1 MTSIEFLAYLRSLDI
16 QLFVKGESLRCN
28 APEGVLSPQLRAKIV
43 DRKSELIALLHQAN
57 AQIDRSPQL
66 VRISRDAEGGMLFDH
81 ASQTL
86 RDHRSLPLSFAQQR
100 LWFLDRLVPN
110 NPFYNIPFSVRLQ
123 GKLDYVAL
131 KQAFGAIVDRHEALR
146 TNFVKLDGQPV
157 QIVAQK
163 VNLSLPV
170 VDLRHLPPN
179 ERQLTAEQIA
189 TEEAQQPFNLAT
201 DLLLR
206 VKLLQLDA
214 AEYVLLLNL
223 HHIVADGWSL
233 GVLVRE
239 LGLLYTAKSESK
251 PYPLAELP
259 IQYADFAYWQ
269 RQWLQGQV
277 LESQLSYWRSHLA
290 DLPILNLPTDR
301 TRPAVQTYRGATQS
315 LKLSKTLT
323 QSLEAFS
330 QQAGVTLF
338 MTLLAAFQTLLHRYT
353 GQEDIAV
360 GSPIAN
366 RNHSQLE
373 PLIGFFVNSL
383 VLRVDL
389 SNNPTFR
396 ELLERVRQVTL
407 GAYAHQD
414 LPFEKLVEE
423 LHPERDLS
431 RNPLFQVV
439 FALQNAPMQPLE
451 LPGLML
457 NPLKFDVSTTRFD
470 LELHLWE
477 CDRGLNNLWEGSVDG
492 LSGFVAY
499 NTDLFDAS
507 TIARM
512 LAHFQALLEGI
523 VTNPDTRIANLP
535 LLSAAE
541 YHQLLVAWNQTS
553 CDYPDLCIHQLF
565 QAQAARMPDAT
576 AVVLAD
582 EQLTYQELDRR
593 ANQLAHYLQQLGVSS
608 ESLVGIC
615 LDRSLEMVI
624 GILGIWK
631 AGGAY
636 IPLDPNYPSDRL
648 KFMLDDTQVAIV
660 LTQSSLAP
668 LLKGGWGDRTEPG
681 NEEPELAPLLKGG
694 WGNRTEPGNEEP
706 ELAPVFQE
714 SWGDRLICLDT
725 DWKTIATY
733 DDETPN
739 SNVTANNLAYVIY
752 TSGSTGKP
760 KGVLVEHRGLC
771 NVVHAQIQ
779 VFKLQPKNRIL
790 QFSSLSFDASVFE
803 MLLAFGVGAS
813 LYIPPKT
820 ARLPGAEL
828 VQFLQDKAI
837 DTTILPPAV
846 LAILPAAEL
855 PTLQTVIS
863 GGEAVKHE
871 IVQQWAVGR
880 RFFNAYGPT
889 EATIW
894 ATVAQLSA
902 TGNNDN
908 KPSIGRPISN
918 TQIYL
923 LDSHL
928 QPVPIGIVGELY
940 ISGDGLARG
949 YLNRPQLTDER
960 FVCLG
965 SREQGVG
972 TSWEQGARESNNQP
986 PITNYQLPITDRLY
1000 KTGDLARYLPDGN
1013 LEFVDRIDNQVKI
1026 RGFRIELGEI
1036 ETLLLQHPTVR
1047 ETVAIAHENAT
1058 DKRIVAYIVLNR
1070 DSTQEL
1076 PNLQDEQ
1083 VKQWQNLYDQTY
1095 HQPATNNDATFNII
1109 GWNSSYTNRPI
1120 PKEQMQQW
1128 VSDRTQQIL
1137 SLQPQR
1143 VLEIGCGT
1151 GLLLFQIAPHCTQYW
1166 GTDFSSA
1173 SIEYIEQ
1180 QLATQPLPQVKLLQ
1194 RMATNF
1200 EGLEAN
1206 SFDAVILNS
1215 IVQYFPSIDYLLQV
1229 LEQAIHTVAPGGF
1242 VFIGDVRSLPLLSAF
1257 HAAVQLERADNTA
1270 SREHLQQQVQTAIFQ
1285 ETELAIDPAFFH
1297 ALKQHWERI
1306 SHIQVQLTRG
1316 RYCNELTQF
1325 RYNVILHI
1333 EADPPSLP
1341 PYQGR
1346 LEKSSCPPY
1355 QGGLGGSSQLNWTQD
1370 NVNLAQVRQQLAEKP
1385 AALSI
1390 TKIPNAR
1397 VVGAVKTAQWLVEG
1411 TQAPKTAGKMREALE
1426 QVTSGIEPEDW
1437 WDLVAELPYTV
1448 DVSWSNAD
1456 NTGCYDVTFQHQS
1469 ATKNSAILPFQ
1480 EQVNLTRPWK
1490 TYANDPLQTQFA
1502 RHLIPQLRSYL
1513 EQSLPQYAIPSAF
1526 VVLEA
1531 LPLTPNGKVN
1541 RRALPAP
1548 DTIQRWGTDDTPRS
1562 PIEQKLANIWAE
1574 LLGLKRVGIHDNF
1587 FQLGGHSLLAT
1598 QLTSRIR
1605 DAFGVEL
1612 PLRNVFESPQVA
1624 QLAKAIAHLQSN
1636 QPQQTPQIVPLSRAA
1651 HRRLRSSLNR
1661 DTEEGDR

>member
-1 MTSIEFLAYLRSLDI
+1 MTSIEFLTYLRSLDI
-16 QLFVKGESLRCN
+16 QLFVEGESLRCN
-28 APEGVLSPQLRAKIV
+28 APEGVLSPQLRAKVV
-43 DRKSELIALLHQAN
+43 DRKSELIALLHRAN
-57 AQIDRSPQL
+57 AQIDRPQL
-66 VRISRDAEGGMLFDH
+66 VRISRDAEGG
-81 ASQTL
+81 SL

-157 QIVAQK
+157 QIVAEK
-163 VNLSLPV
+163 VNLSLPI
-170 VDLRHLPPN
+170 VDLRQLPPN

-201 DLLLR
+201 DLLIR

-239 LGLLYTAKSESK
+239 LRLLYTAKSESK
-251 PYPLAELP
+251 PYPLPELP

-277 LESQLSYWRSHLA
+277 LESQLSYWRSRLA
-290 DLPILNLPTDR
+290 DLQILNLTTDR

-323 QSLEAFS
+323 QSLEALS

-338 MTLLAAFQTLLHRYT
+338 MTLLAAFQTLLYRYT

-451 LPGLML
+451 LPGLTL
-457 NPLKFDVSTTRFD
+457 NPLKFDVTTTRFD

-477 CDRGLNNLWEGSVDG
+477 CDRGLNDLWEGSADG

-523 VTNPDTRIANLP
+523 VTNPDTRIAKLS

-541 YHQLLVAWNQTS
+541 YHQLLVEWNQTS
-553 CDYPDLCIHQLF
+553 CDYPDLGIHQLF
-565 QAQAARMPDAT
+565 QVQAARMPDAT
-576 AVVLAD
+576 AVVFAD
-582 EQLTYQELDRR
+582 EQLTYGELDRR
-593 ANQLAHYLQQLGVSS
+593 ANQLAQYLQQLGVTS

-668 LLKGGWGDRTEPG
+668 LLK
-681 NEEPELAPLLKGG
+681 
-694 WGNRTEPGNEEP
+694 
-706 ELAPVFQE
+706 Q
-714 SWGDRLICLDT
+714 SWGDRQLICLDT

-739 SNVTANNLAYVIY
+739 SNVIANNLAYVIY

-771 NVVHAQIQ
+771 NVVQAQIQ
-779 VFKLQPKNRIL
+779 AFNLQPKNRIL

-820 ARLPGAEL
+820 AHLPGAEL
-828 VQFLQDKAI
+828 IQFLQDKAI

-855 PTLQTVIS
+855 PTLQTIIS

-894 ATVAQLSA
+894 ATVAQLGA
-902 TGNNDN
+902 TDNNDN

-928 QPVPIGIVGELY
+928 QPVPIGVVGELY
-940 ISGDGLARG
+940 IGGDGLARG
-949 YLNRPQLTDER
+949 YLNRLQLTAER
-960 FVCLG
+960 FIPNSFLK
-965 SREQGVG
+965 REDKGDKG
-972 TSWEQGARESNNQP
+972 DKEDGAILATSLQP
-986 PITNYQLPITDRLY
+986 LATSHSPYTPHPTPHTLLY

-1026 RGFRIELGEI
+1026 RGFRVELGEI

-1047 ETVAIAHENAT
+1047 EAVAIAHENAT
-1058 DKRIVAYIVLNR
+1058 DKRIVAYIVPQDR
-1070 DSTQEL
+1070 DSHRFTTSDRQNFSSPTPDSRL
-1076 PNLQDEQ
+1076 PTPPLEQQLQDEQ

-1109 GWNSSYTNRPI
+1109 GWNSSYTDRPI

-1180 QLATQPLPQVKLLQ
+1180 LATQPLPQVKLLH

-1215 IVQYFPSIDYLLQV
+1215 VVQYFPSVDYLLQV

-1242 VFIGDVRSLPLLSAF
+1242 VFVGDVRSLPLLSAF
-1257 HAAVQLERADNTA
+1257 HAAVQLERADNTV
-1270 SREHLQQQVQTAIFQ
+1270 SREHLQQQVQTALFQ

-1297 ALKQHWERI
+1297 ALKQRLERI

-1333 EADPPSLP
+1333 ENSNCPSSHGQLEGSHCPPF
-1341 PYQGR
+1341 QGG
-1346 LEKSSCPPY
+1346 LGGSSCPPS
-1355 QGGLGGSSQLNWTQD
+1355 QEGLGGSSQLNWIQD
-1370 NVNLAQVRQQLAEKP
+1370 NLNLAQVRQQLAEKP

-1390 TKIPNAR
+1390 TRIPNAR
-1397 VVGAVKTAQWLVEG
+1397 VIGAVKTAQWLVEG

-1437 WDLVAELPYTV
+1437 WDLAAELSYSV

-1456 NTGCYDVTFQHQS
+1456 STGCYDVTFQHQS
-1469 ATKNSAILPFQ
+1469 ATKNSALLPFQ

-1541 RRALPAP
+1541 RRELPAP
-1548 DTIQRWGTDDTPRS
+1548 DMVQRWGTDDTPRS

-1612 PLRNVFESPQVA
+1612 PLRSVFESPQVA